1 MCVPDLSQRVN
12 SVKEENHKLKAENEV
27 GLLSC
32 LSQMVF
38 LTGCVLSIYADTH
51 GPPPPPPQLL
61 DQYIDNLMATSTF
74 FSKTST
80 APPPRSSK
88 EEQSS

>member
-1 MCVPDLSQRVN
+1 MCAPDLSQRVN

-32 LSQMVF
+32 LFRWCFS
-38 LTGCVLSIYADTH
+38 LSAFFPFTLIH
-51 GPPPPPPQLL
+51 MLPPHPPQLL

-80 APPPRSSK
+80 APPPRSSSK
-88 EEQSS
+88 EQQSS

>member
-1 MCVPDLSQRVN
+1 MCAPDLSQRVN

-32 LSQMVF
+32 LFRWCFS
-38 LTGCVLSIYADTH
+38 LSAFFPFTLIH
-51 GPPPPPPQLL
+51 MLPPPHPPQLL